1 MDAVSLAVSDGKME
15 VCDVESSVVVVV
27 KKKVMRAYC

>member
-15 VCDVESSVVVVV
+15 ACDVETSVVVV
-27 KKKVMRAYC
+27 KKVMRVYR